1 MFGARRATGNACD
14 RRLTGENHRHDVHEH
29 VRTLILHVLLVTR
42 ERVRGE
48 AVDDALAELRFDV
61 DLLTI
66 DRRVGRDVVAVLVDK
81 EIRPLA
87 TRLEQRQVQR
97 DEKGGVGVP
106 VGRNA
111 IEKQRARV
119 FDVVRNSLEIIDG
132 GLPRGIRG
140 KPKGWGL
147 RNG

>member
-1 MFGARRATGNACD
+1 MRS
-14 RRLTGENHRHDVHEH
+14 
-29 VRTLILHVLLVTR
+29 
-42 ERVRGE
+42 E
-48 AVDDALAELRFDV
+48 AVDDAFAELRLDV
-61 DLLTI
+61 DLLAI
-66 DRRVGRDVVAVLVDK
+66 DRRVGRDVIAVLVDE